1 MYNQPHEV
9 FVELAELRLVED
21 DSNNNTSNNN
31 LNLVPTYEWREVS
44 RWIKYEQNVDL
55 ETNMWSKPFVGAL
68 VYQSLL
74 YLKTGLQYGTVLLN
88 NDHESFIDVID
99 EMVRDFIDSGHMLKE
114 NREQIKR
121 TLLTQHRHNQAFN
134 GGALNRKKSTISDFF
149 PYGRRQSTF
158 TSIDPN
164 SGQASVN
171 TSRKNSSVQCSD
183 YNLNKRNDK
192 WTSEINLENEV
203 YFKIIIFIYRIGCH
217 LTKYSL
223 IF

>member
-1 MYNQPHEV
+1 M
-9 FVELAELRLVED
+9 RLVED

-31 LNLVPTYEWREVS
+31 LNLDPIYEWREVS
-44 RWIKYEQNVDL
+44 RWIKYEQNIDL

-134 GGALNRKKSTISDFF
+134 SGALNRKKSTISDFF
-149 PYGRRQSTF
+149 SYGRRQSTF

-203 YFKIIIFIYRIGCH
+203 IIGFNFFCMDLIKSILKI
-217 LTKYSL
+217 K
-223 IF
+223 